1 MIRHLNPCG
10 TCSKPGS
17 SQHWQMVAT
26 SNAGQKQSTC
36 STYKV
41 FFPPAYERV
50 SCLSCM
56 WVISHTP
63 TDGVSSEKSENQQP
77 KSGQTNST
85 VSPGCLGSINIPS
98 HCETDVLSPAGV
110 AAEDS
115 RPDRVTTLGGS
126 ATIPAKYLVSWDTLC
141 LCQNSYWKWPFNHL
155 VRWFI
160 H

>member
-1 MIRHLNPCG
+1 
-10 TCSKPGS
+10 
-17 SQHWQMVAT
+17 
-26 SNAGQKQSTC
+26 
-36 STYKV
+36 
-41 FFPPAYERV
+41 
-50 SCLSCM
+50 M

-126 ATIPAKYLVSWDTLC
+126 ATIPAKYLVS
-141 LCQNSYWKWPFNHL
+141 
-155 VRWFI
+155 
-160 H
+160 